1 MFIYNRQIN
10 LTGMVIDNRQ
20 VNLTGMVIDNRQV
33 QELTRVR
40 SKEGLRSLST

>member
-40 SKEGLRSLST
+40 SKEGLRSLGT